1 MLCPM
6 TDLRRPLLV
15 LHVVWHPASGHDRV
29 AEAIRAHFG
38 RDRFATMT
46 GRMGMSVAFRSVG
59 TADGALPAPV
69 DLTASDINV
78 VVVLAGDEMANGNGW
93 PRYVAGTVDAA
104 RSDGLRHR
112 VFPVTVS
119 RTGLEVAGDLQAIRW
134 DTWDGD
140 DEERRSRLVFELTLE
155 VSVML
160 EGYHRHLRDHDVQYS
175 ADTLPDPLRIFL
187 SHSKHDDTGEAS
199 AKAVRDWLHRNSRL
213 SSFLDIVNMPPGH
226 SFEEVL
232 AAQVRRSAVIVLYSD
247 TFSARE
253 WCRREV
259 LLAKQSDVP
268 MVVAVCLQSGDERG
282 FPYLG
287 NVPIMPLGDGGER
300 ATQALIGRLF
310 DEVLKHALWR
320 CRTAPLHQTHAQ
332 ILFTPRPPELLMIA
346 QLRRA
351 DAPPALIVYA
361 DPPLGVDEE
370 RLFEG
375 SMPPV
380 KSLGEWLV
388 GEVI

>member
-1 MLCPM
+1 M

-15 LHVVWHPASGHDRV
+15 LHVVWHPASGRDGV

-38 RDRFATMT
+38 RDRFATIA

-59 TADGALPAPV
+59 TAVGAPPAPV
-69 DLTASDINV
+69 DFTASDINI
-78 VVVLAGDEMANGNGW
+78 VVVLAGDEMANDEGW
-93 PRYVAGTVDAA
+93 QGYVANMIGQA
-104 RSDGLRHR
+104 RIDGFRHR

-119 RTGLEVAGDLQAIRW
+119 RSGVDVAGGLQAIRW
-134 DTWDGD
+134 DTWEGD
-140 DEERRSRLVFELTLE
+140 DDERRSRLMFELTLE
-155 VSVML
+155 LSVML
-160 EGYHRHLRDHDVQYS
+160 EGYHQHQRAPDIQYS
-175 ADTLPDPLRIFL
+175 VGTLPDLLRVFL
-187 SHSKHDDTGEAS
+187 SHSKHDDVGEAS

-213 SSFLDIVNMPPGH
+213 SSFLDIVNVPPGH
-226 SFEEVL
+226 SFVEVL
-232 AAQVRRSAVIVLYSD
+232 TAQVQRSAVIVLYSD

-287 NVPIMPLGDGGER
+287 NMPIMPLGDGGEY
-300 ATQALIGRLF
+300 ATQALISRLF
-310 DEVLKHALWR
+310 DEVLRHALWR
-320 CRTAPLHQTHAQ
+320 CRTAPLRRTHAD
-332 ILFTPRPPELLMIA
+332 ILFTPRPPELLTIA
-346 QLRRA
+346 PLRTA
-351 DAPPALIVYA
+351 DAPPSLIVYA

-370 RLFEG
+370 RLLEG
-375 SMPPV
+375 STPPV
-380 KSLGEWLV
+380 QSFGEWLV